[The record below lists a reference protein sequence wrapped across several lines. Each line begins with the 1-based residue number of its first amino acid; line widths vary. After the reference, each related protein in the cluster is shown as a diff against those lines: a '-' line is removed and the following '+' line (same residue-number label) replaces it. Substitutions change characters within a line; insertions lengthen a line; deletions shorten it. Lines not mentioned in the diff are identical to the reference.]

1 MVHLTEITQA
11 SLPDYRIAIE
21 GKFYLFMPLYLEIK
35 IDQPHLAR
43 QAVVTAYRRVQTVFD
58 AGGPGPTA

>member
-43 QAVVTAYRRVQTVFD
+43 QAVVMVQNRLQTVIV
-58 AGGPGPTA
+58 AGGHGPPA